1 MVQKELQFQA
11 KHTFSLSHAPTG
23 EENTVWIVFHGYGQ
37 LPKFFLRKFNSFF
50 EEGTLIVAPEGLNH
64 FYLEGFS
71 GRVGANWMTKHEREI
86 DIANS
91 NAYLNA
97 MMEELLNKYKKTPR
111 VNVLGFSQG
120 AATMS
125 RWICQSNLKP
135 TKVVFWAGAPAYDLD
150 TTLMVE
156 RLNRCQIILALG
168 DNDPFL
174 QSKIYSQVENRL
186 SEAGFANFSELRYS
200 GGHEID
206 PGLLKE
212 IFLM

>member
-11 KHTFSLSHAPTG
+11 KHTFSLSHASTG
-23 EENTVWIVFHGYGQ
+23 DENTIWIVFHGYGQ

-50 EEGTLIVAPEGLNH
+50 EEKTLIVAPEGLNH

-86 DIANS
+86 DITNS

-97 MMEELLNKYKKTPR
+97 MMKELLNKYKKIPEI
-111 VNVLGFSQG
+111 NVLGFSQG

-150 TTLMVE
+150 TAIMVE
-156 RLNRCQIILALG
+156 RLNKSQVILALG

-174 QSKIYSQVENRL
+174 QSQIYSQVENRL
-186 SEAGFANFSELRYS
+186 SEAGFANFKELRYS

-206 PGLLKE
+206 SGLLKE

>member
-11 KHTFSLSHAPTG
+11 KHTFSVSQTPTG
-23 EENTVWIVFHGYGQ
+23 QENTIWIVFHGYGQ
-37 LPKFFLRKFNSFF
+37 LPKFFIRKFNLFF
-50 EEGTLIVAPEGLNH
+50 EESTLIVAPEGLNH

-86 DIANS
+86 DITNS

-97 MMEELLNKYKKTPR
+97 MMEELLSNYVNTPQI
-111 VNVLGFSQG
+111 NVLGFSQG

-125 RWICQSNLKP
+125 RWICQSSIQP
-135 TKVVFWAGAPAYDLD
+135 SKVVFWAGAPAYDLD
-150 TTLMVE
+150 TAFMVE
-156 RLNRCQIILALG
+156 KFNSSQVLLALG

-174 QSKIYSQVENRL
+174 ESKIYSQVENRL
-186 SEAGFANFSELRYS
+186 SDAGFASFKELRYS

-206 PGLLKE
+206 QGLLKE

>member
-1 MVQKELQFQA
+1 MVQKELHFQS
-11 KHTFSLSHAPTG
+11 KHTFSLSRLPTG

-37 LPKFFLRKFNSFF
+37 LPKFFLRKFNPLFDES
-50 EEGTLIVAPEGLNH
+50 TLIVAPEGLNH
-64 FYLEGFS
+64 FYLQGFS

-97 MMEELLNKYKKTPR
+97 MMDELLSKYEKTPQI
-111 VNVLGFSQG
+111 NVLGFSQG

-125 RWICQSNLKP
+125 RWVCQLNLELN
-135 TKVVFWAGAPAYDLD
+135 KVVFWAGAPAYDLD
-150 TTLMVE
+150 TAQMFE
-156 RLNRCQIILALG
+156 RLNSSQIILALG

-186 SEAGFANFSELRYS
+186 SEAGFANFKELRYS